1 MWQLYKTFQHYLY
14 IIYTESMLI
23 HEICKQSK
31 TDGPFSFITRKMM
44 QIMYSQ
50 GIKAYMELNILLLF
64 CFYPIN
70 IEIYIISVVVSIP
83 TNLWSHTSSISNY
96 SSNNFFSL
104 LEYGLKVVYDSNIV
118 RLYHARKHTC
128 RQVCVIHPQCYMI
141 LHFDKTCFFANI
153 CVWCKKTKGRAF
165 KNPLYL
171 KFRDY
176 NSADFLRLP

>member
-1 MWQLYKTFQHYLY
+1 
-14 IIYTESMLI
+14 MLI

-64 CFYPIN
+64 CFYAIN
-70 IEIYIISVVVSIP
+70 IEIYINSVVVSIA
-83 TNLWSHTSSISNY
+83 TYNLWSHTSSISNY
-96 SSNNFFSL
+96 SSNNFSSF
-104 LEYGLKVVYDSNIV
+104 EYGLKVFYDSNIV

-141 LHFDKTCFFANI
+141 LHFDKTCFFLLTS
-153 CVWCKKTKGRAF
+153 VFYVRKQKGEPS
-165 KNPLYL
+165 KPIIL
-171 KFRDY
+171 KI
-176 NSADFLRLP
+176 